1 MIGMYGNEFVI
12 STGHRTRSL
21 RGTAAQLYR
30 TTVRYYIVHR
40 VVTSPVHF
48 AENKLFAPAILRVW

>member
-12 STGHRTRSL
+12 STEHRTRSL
-21 RGTAAQLYR
+21 RGTAPQLYR
-30 TTVRYYIVHR
+30 TTVNYNFAQR

-48 AENKLFAPAILRVW
+48 AENKLFAPAMIRVW